1 MHSLIIYFGSI
12 LVPENN
18 GKQSPN
24 ESYTK
29 EYQKHV
35 ACSYC
40 YKLVC
45 VDDKYIRPF
54 NTHLGEDSV
63 YNFISSISKK
73 ENSVVM

>member
-12 LVPENN
+12 LVLENN

-45 VDDKYIRPF
+45 VDDKYI
-54 NTHLGEDSV
+54 
-63 YNFISSISKK
+63 
-73 ENSVVM
+73 